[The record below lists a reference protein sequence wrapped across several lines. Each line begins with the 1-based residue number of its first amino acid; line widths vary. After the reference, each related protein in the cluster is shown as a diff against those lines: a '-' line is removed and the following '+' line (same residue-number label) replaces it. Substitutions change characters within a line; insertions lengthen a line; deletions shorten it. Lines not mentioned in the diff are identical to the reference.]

1 MSVIYHV
8 KYNHLDSVF
17 DTILVPILCASRAQF
32 VMFFLFLHIF
42 LPPSWFLPRYPNVNT
57 NVRTDCDGALKNVFW
72 SACFEV
78 HIVQSSFLQFL
89 FIYKQ
94 KKRLIMHSNLSIWV
108 FLTFRKI
115 LPGFVWNIICIEKYL
130 YYILRSNYSSYHTV
144 NSAPPKI
151 FEGA

>member
-78 HIVQSSFLQFL
+78 HIVQSFLQFL

-94 KKRLIMHSNLSIWV
+94 KKINFSVWV
-108 FLTFRKI
+108 FLTFSKI
-115 LPGFVWNIICIEKYL
+115 LSDFVWKIICIEKYL

-144 NSAPPKI
+144 NSAPQKI
-151 FEGA
+151 FGGA